1 MSTARP
7 TRVLVIDDHDLFR
20 TGLRALLEDEG
31 YEVTDAVSGPAG
43 VRRAPSFRPDVV
55 VMDMNMPGMSGI
67 EATPLVLEAA
77 PDASV
82 LVLTI
87 ATDDRHVID
96 ALRAGASGY
105 LLKNAELTEIV
116 AGIEAAAAGH
126 SAIAP
131 RVAGRLVASV
141 RESAPQPVAATPP
154 QVLTL
159 TERER
164 AVLALLTRGCDNAD
178 IAQHLHVSPS
188 TVKSHVSR
196 VLDKLGVD
204 NRIQAAAFAIRH
216 GLDEET

>member
-1 MSTARP
+1 MSTERA
-7 TRVLVIDDHDLFR
+7 TRVLIIDDHDLFR
-20 TGLRALLEDEG
+20 TGLRALLEEEG
-31 YEVTDAVSGPAG
+31 FEVADAVSGPAG

-67 EATPLVLEAA
+67 EATPLVLDAA
-77 PDASV
+77 PDTSV

-87 ATDDRHVID
+87 ATDDSHVID

-105 LLKNAELTEIV
+105 LLKNAELQDIV
-116 AGIEAAAAGH
+116 GGIEAAAAGH

-131 RVAGRLVASV
+131 RVAGRLVSTV
-141 RESAPQPVAATPP
+141 RDAAPPAVAVTPP
-154 QVLTL
+154 QVLAL

-164 AVLALLTRGCDNAD
+164 AVLALLTRGCDNAN

-188 TVKSHVSR
+188 TVKSHVSS

-204 NRIQAAAFAIRH
+204 NRIQAAVYAVRER
-216 GLDEET
+216 LV

>member
-1 MSTARP
+1 MDTARP
-7 TRVLVIDDHDLFR
+7 TRVLIIDDHDLFR
-20 TGLRALLEDEG
+20 TGLRALLEEEG
-31 YEVTDAVSGPAG
+31 FEAADAVSGPAG
-43 VRRAPSFRPDVV
+43 IRRAPSFRPDVV
-55 VMDMNMPGMSGI
+55 VMDMSMPGMSGI

-87 ATDDRHVID
+87 ATGDTHVIA

-105 LLKNAELTEIV
+105 LLKCAELDEIV
-116 AGIEAAAAGH
+116 AGIRAAAAGH

-131 RVAGRLVASV
+131 PIAGRLVESI
-141 RESAPQPVAATPP
+141 RSSAPAAPVATPP
-154 QVLTL
+154 EVLTL
-159 TERER
+159 SERER

-196 VLDKLGVD
+196 VLDKLAVE

-216 GLDEET
+216 GLDDI